1 MDKLQKLDI
10 KSIKG
15 MHNVLD
21 ELIKKDETDVI
32 RDNDIVDESDKK
44 NEDAE
49 ATYVKTL
56 EEISK
61 ISGVSLK

>member
-21 ELIKKDETDVI
+21 ELIKKDETDAI

>member
-1 MDKLQKLDI
+1 
-10 KSIKG
+10 

-21 ELIKKDETDVI
+21 ELIKKDETDAI